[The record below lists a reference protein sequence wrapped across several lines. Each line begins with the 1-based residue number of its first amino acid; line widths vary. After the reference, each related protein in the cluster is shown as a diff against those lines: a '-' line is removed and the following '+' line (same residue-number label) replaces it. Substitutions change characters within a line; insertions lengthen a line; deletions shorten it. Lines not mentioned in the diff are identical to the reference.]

1 MSTDDLK
8 LTVGR
13 GGRGAAIL
21 KALQSLPPYPG
32 QTSGS
37 VEQAS
42 AQYPD
47 FASRGAGVQIA
58 GATALSSPRSDV
70 SVTSAASFRIS
81 RGAAISQLIQ
91 QKSAIVAPGAS
102 IAEMKE
108 RTRIESG
115 MARGCSELLHAHFIE
130 NLTTQPGA
138 KPLKSA
144 FQEFGDTSSL
154 TESLQNLSTIDSQ
167 DEVVVR
173 QGSTGAK
180 LSAMCNWIR
189 LHCEE
194 NKSVFEYEVKFE
206 PQIEILNLRFRLF
219 DTLRDKI
226 GSVKSFDGT
235 TLWLPFRLP
244 TEVAL
249 YHAANPSTGKTVTL
263 KILYK
268 KKTDMDKCIQLY
280 NVLFNRIMKVLKL
293 ARVGKNY
300 YAPGESVLVPQ
311 HKADLHQMH
320 RSNFKNMAVRALV
333 GCIVLTRYNNKSYRI
348 DDIIFNQNPRSTF
361 TNYKGEEISYV
372 DYYFNTYGIKI
383 KDLHQPLLLHRRK
396 KKDVEKKGS
405 KGFICLIPELSYM
418 TGLTDDMR
426 SDFRVMKD
434 IAQHT
439 RLTPTVRQASLRAFV
454 KNVNSNREACQVLA
468 DWGLRLEDNAVAL
481 DGRVLPPETIFF
493 GCREVPGSE
502 IADWGRDACREK
514 VITPVDLQSGCWSI
528 LFCPRDKYVSQKFVA
543 MFKQVTLNMGIRVGE
558 PQTIQLS
565 DDKIE
570 SYVNSLKHFYH
581 DKLQIAVIIFPTQR
595 DDRYAAVK
603 RLACVELALPTQC
616 INSRTISQD
625 SKLRSVTQKI
635 ALQINCKLGGELWAL
650 KIPMTG
656 LMVCGV
662 DVYHD
667 PTRRGESVVGF
678 VASINQTLTKWYSHV
693 SFQHP
698 ADEIVHGLKMSLLE
712 SLRHYHKLYHVLPR
726 SIIMYRDG
734 VSEGQLKLVEDH
746 ELPQLAT
753 IFHHFASYEPKL
765 YLIVVQKRVN
775 TRIFAAM
782 RSRELGNPPP
792 GSIID
797 HTITRR
803 CWYDFLLVSQ
813 HVRQGT
819 VSPTHYVVVH
829 DGGKLKV
836 DNMQRLTYKLTH
848 LYYNWPGTIRV
859 PAPCQY
865 AHKLAFLVGES
876 VKKHPDNKL
885 CDRLFFL

>member
-1 MSTDDLK
+1 
-8 LTVGR
+8 
-13 GGRGAAIL
+13 
-21 KALQSLPPYPG
+21 
-32 QTSGS
+32 
-37 VEQAS
+37 
-42 AQYPD
+42 
-47 FASRGAGVQIA
+47 
-58 GATALSSPRSDV
+58 
-70 SVTSAASFRIS
+70 
-81 RGAAISQLIQ
+81 
-91 QKSAIVAPGAS
+91 
-102 IAEMKE
+102 
-108 RTRIESG
+108 
-115 MARGCSELLHAHFIE
+115 
-130 NLTTQPGA
+130 
-138 KPLKSA
+138 
-144 FQEFGDTSSL
+144 
-154 TESLQNLSTIDSQ
+154 
-167 DEVVVR
+167 
-173 QGSTGAK
+173 
-180 LSAMCNWIR
+180 
-189 LHCEE
+189 
-194 NKSVFEYEVKFE
+194 
-206 PQIEILNLRFRLF
+206 
-219 DTLRDKI
+219 
-226 GSVKSFDGT
+226 
-235 TLWLPFRLP
+235 
-244 TEVAL
+244 VAL

-514 VITPVDLQSGCWSI
+514 VITP
-528 LFCPRDKYVSQKFVA
+528 
-543 MFKQVTLNMGIRVGE
+543 
-558 PQTIQLS
+558 
-565 DDKIE
+565 
-570 SYVNSLKHFYH
+570 
-581 DKLQIAVIIFPTQR
+581 LQIAVIIFPTQR

>member
-1 MSTDDLK
+1 MLC
-8 LTVGR
+8 
-13 GGRGAAIL
+13 A
-21 KALQSLPPYPG
+21 
-32 QTSGS
+32 
-37 VEQAS
+37 
-42 AQYPD
+42 
-47 FASRGAGVQIA
+47 
-58 GATALSSPRSDV
+58 DV
-70 SVTSAASFRIS
+70 SHRI
-81 RGAAISQLIQ
+81 L
-91 QKSAIVAPGAS
+91 
-102 IAEMKE
+102 
-108 RTRIESG
+108 RTET
-115 MARGCSELLHAHFIE
+115 CY
-130 NLTTQPGA
+130 
-138 KPLKSA
+138 
-144 FQEFGDTSSL
+144 D
-154 TESLQNLSTIDSQ
+154 
-167 DEVVVR
+167 
-173 QGSTGAK
+173 
-180 LSAMCNWIR
+180 
-189 LHCEE
+189 
-194 NKSVFEYEVKFE
+194 
-206 PQIEILNLRFRLF
+206 IL
-219 DTLRDKI
+219 
-226 GSVKSFDGT
+226 
-235 TLWLPFRLP
+235 
-244 TEVAL
+244 
-249 YHAANPSTGKTVTL
+249 
-263 KILYK
+263 
-268 KKTDMDKCIQLY
+268 
-280 NVLFNRIMKVLKL
+280 
-293 ARVGKNY
+293 
-300 YAPGESVLVPQ
+300 
-311 HKADLHQMH
+311 ADLHQMH

-361 TNYKGEEISYV
+361 TNYKGEEDLVTPGVWCVLYTTYTEQYCMYFMFIISIL
-372 DYYFNTYGIKI
+372 FI
-383 KDLHQPLLLHRRK
+383 QQ
-396 KKDVEKKGS
+396 GS

-454 KNVNSNREACQVLA
+454 KNVNSKWMYMNNSVVES
-468 DWGLRLEDNAVAL
+468 RLQ
-481 DGRVLPPETIFF
+481 T
-493 GCREVPGSE
+493 S
-502 IADWGRDACREK
+502 
-514 VITPVDLQSGCWSI
+514 
-528 LFCPRDKYVSQKFVA
+528 
-543 MFKQVTLNMGIRVGE
+543 MKQRLLVNLTVM
-558 PQTIQLS
+558 S
-565 DDKIE
+565 IE
-570 SYVNSLKHFYH
+570 SDILLSLDFDGVIRDFSIRKARN
-581 DKLQIAVIIFPTQR
+581 LQIAVIIFPTQR